1 MIGDTV
7 NTTSR
12 LCSTGEDSKITI
24 SFEAYERIRIS
35 ELFFV
40 PRHVEAKGKGNL
52 LTYQVLKQPTE
63 KSGLFKNKIGK
74 AMKILQDLRKNDKKP
89 LYEESINN
97 IAGHEKAK
105 MIINRVFGRT
115 STLNDHFH
123 NNTTNNETNPLTQK
137 ALLQKQTVMEKEKEP
152 IYSEDD
158 DNISDYS
165 EEDTKYQY
173 VHNNKLLMLTQ
184 NQEGNDLLFYDDL
197 KKNTVN
203 MFKVL
208 LIAFCAVYL
217 FQTLI
222 IISIKTFIANYLVIL
237 LIRGA
242 AVILVIISFILVRD
256 IYKSLIFKLVLLS
269 ALVACILLT
278 VIQGYNSKIIELNT
292 VQLLEMTL
300 LFVFISYLP

>member
-12 LCSTGEDSKITI
+12 LCSTGEDGKITI

-40 PRHVEAKGKGNL
+40 PRNVEAKGKGIL

-74 AMKILQDLRKNDKKP
+74 AMKVLQDLKKKNDKNP
-89 LYEESINN
+89 LFEDANHS
-97 IAGHEKAK
+97 IAGHDKAK

-115 STLNDHFH
+115 NTINDHFH
-123 NNTTNNETNPLTQK
+123 SNIANNDTNTQTQK
-137 ALLQKQTVMEKEKEP
+137 TLIQKQTVMDKE
-152 IYSEDD
+152 IYSEDNE
-158 DNISDYS
+158 NISDYS

-173 VHNNKLLMLTQ
+173 VHNNNLLMLTQ
-184 NQEGNDLLFYDDL
+184 NKEGNDILFYDDL
-197 KKNTVN
+197 KKNTVG

-222 IISIKTFIANYLVIL
+222 IISIKTFISNYLVIL

-256 IYKSLIFKLVLLS
+256 IYKSLVFKLILLS
-269 ALVACILLT
+269 ALVVCILLT

-292 VQLLEMTL
+292 VQLLELTL
-300 LFVFISYLP
+300 LFVFTSYLP